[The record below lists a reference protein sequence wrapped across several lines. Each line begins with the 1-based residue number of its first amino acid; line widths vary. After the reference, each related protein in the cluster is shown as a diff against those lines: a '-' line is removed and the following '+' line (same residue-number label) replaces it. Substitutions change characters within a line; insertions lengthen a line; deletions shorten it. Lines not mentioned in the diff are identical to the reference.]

1 MPKLQ
6 AIIFDFDGVIADTEP
21 LHYAALHQVLAAE
34 FGIGLSQ
41 AEYYADYLGYDDRGC
56 FQAALSAHQRPV
68 TRHLI
73 DELVRKKGGA
83 YLEALGT
90 DLKLFPGVRPLIEE
104 AAGTY
109 RLAIASGALR
119 GEIELILEEAG
130 LRKAFAHIT
139 SAEDVSRGKPS
150 PEPFLH
156 ALAGLNAIPPIH
168 SMRPEDCLVIEDSL
182 PGIRG
187 ARAAGMKVL
196 AVTNTHPMQE
206 LREAD
211 AVTASLAEV
220 KLEELAAKLWDD
232 DGRGR

>member
-21 LHYAALHQVLAAE
+21 LHYAALHQVLSTE
-34 FGIGLSQ
+34 FGIRLSQ
-41 AEYYADYLGYDDRGC
+41 AEYYAEYLGYDDRGC
-56 FQAALSAHQRPV
+56 FQAALLAHQRPITPYLV
-68 TRHLI
+68 E
-73 DELVRKKGGA
+73 ELVQKKGRA

-119 GEIELILEEAG
+119 GEIELILDEAG
-130 LRKAFAHIT
+130 LRKAFTSIT
-139 SAEDVSRGKPS
+139 SAEDVSQGKPS

-156 ALAGLNAIPPIH
+156 ALAGLNATPSIH
-168 SMRPEDCLVIEDSL
+168 SLRPEDCLVIEDSL

-196 AVTNTHPMQE
+196 AVANTHAVRD
-206 LREAD
+206 LRDAD
-211 AVTASLAEV
+211 VVTVSLAQV
-220 KLEELAAKLWDD
+220 KLKELAAKLW
-232 DGRGR
+232 

>member
-21 LHYAALHQVLAAE
+21 LHYAALRDVLLTE
-34 FGIGLSQ
+34 FGITLSR

-56 FQAALSAHQRPV
+56 FQAALAAHQRPAAPGE
-68 TRHLI
+68 I
-73 DELVRKKGGA
+73 DELVQKKGRA
-83 YLEALGT
+83 YLSALDT

-104 AAGTY
+104 AA
-109 RLAIASGALR
+109 RICSLAIASGALR

-139 SAEDVSRGKPS
+139 SAEDVSQGKPS

-156 ALAGLNAIPPIH
+156 AMAGLGAITPH
-168 SMRPEDCLVIEDSL
+168 RPLQPDDCLVIEDSL

-196 AVTNTHPMQE
+196 AVANTHPIQE
-206 LREAD
+206 LQEAD
-211 AVTASLAEV
+211 AVTASLAQV
-220 KLEELAAKLWDD
+220 TLEELASTLW
-232 DGRGR
+232 G